1 MCYYAKVY
9 VMKYNIL
16 RKTNLTI
23 IETEVLFDIIKDNL
37 LSLEYKISNNDK
49 ELWIENL
56 KNSLQKEKFYL
67 YLVYKEEK
75 IVGFVEIIEE
85 NNKLTLSEI
94 QIDNYNKKT
103 RILLDIINFLLT
115 RKDFLTFEE
124 MYFNINKKNIL
135 SNKTFSH
142 LGGKIIE
149 EREKSYLYK
158 IKRKDVEKYLKTITK

>member
-75 IVGFVEIIEE
+75 IVGFVEITEE

-115 RKDFLTFEE
+115 RKDFLTFDE
-124 MYFNINKKNIL
+124 MAFYINKQNAM

-142 LGGKIIE
+142 LGGQIIE
-149 EREKSYLYK
+149 ERQKSYLYK
-158 IKRKDVEKYLKTITK
+158 IKRCDVEKYLKSITK

>member
-1 MCYYAKVY
+1 
-9 VMKYNIL
+9 MKYNIL
-16 RKTNLTI
+16 RKTNLTT

-124 MYFNINKKNIL
+124 MYFNINKKNNL

>member
-1 MCYYAKVY
+1 
-9 VMKYNIL
+9 MKYNIL